1 MISAA
6 EMCQDIHQ
14 HGLQLTYTILKTN
27 SSPLKLYLK
36 NNRWEEGLLSVLML
50 VLGCL
55 REVNSC

>member
-14 HGLQLTYTILKTN
+14 HGLQLSYTIRRTN
-27 SSPLKLYLK
+27 SSPLNFFKK
-36 NNRWEEGLLSVLML
+36 NNRWEEGLLSVLRL

-55 REVNSC
+55 REGNSC